1 MIIRLHFYPFY
12 FGLGRAGL
20 ARTQPEPVKG
30 WPEKARA
37 GHGLARK
44 SPSLSRPGPKK
55 PGPKRPGP
63 RLARAEFGPRVNG
76 PGRLEQK
83 SPHKARVARPEGQ
96 HYFKRLSLKL
106 ISFNFETLHFF
117 ILILE
122 RRLGC
127 SYSIIFG

>member
-1 MIIRLHFYPFY
+1 MPKKCSSALILYAEYENNLYLIIRLHFYPFY

-20 ARTQPEPVKG
+20 ARTQPEPVTG

-37 GHGLARK
+37 GRHGLARK
-44 SPSLSRPGPKK
+44 SLSLSRPGPKK

-63 RLARAEFGPRVNG
+63 RLARAEFGPRVNC

-96 HYFKRLSLKL
+96 H
-106 ISFNFETLHFF
+106 
-117 ILILE
+117 
-122 RRLGC
+122 
-127 SYSIIFG
+127 